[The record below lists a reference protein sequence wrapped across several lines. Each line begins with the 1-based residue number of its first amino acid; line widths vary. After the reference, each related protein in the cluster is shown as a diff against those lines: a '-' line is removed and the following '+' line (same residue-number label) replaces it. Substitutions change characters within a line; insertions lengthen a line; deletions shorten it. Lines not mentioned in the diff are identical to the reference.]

1 MSNNQLT
8 VKTAVHPTG
17 DNIEQQLLPHK
28 LVQLSRI
35 SVNQVNVTLLLSMKD
50 NNK

>member
-35 SVNQVNVTLLLSMKD
+35 SFNQVSATLLSMKD